1 MVFLARL
8 QGFSCTSWFFS
19 LSCREFPAL
28 HGFFSLA
35 CREFPALHGFS
46 RSLAGNFPH
55 FMVFSRSPAG
65 NFPHFMVFLARLQG
79 ISCTSWFFSLSCR
92 DFPALHGFSRSPAG
106 IFMSFFICAHIVNF
120 HFGVAK
126 PVLMSFRKNIIYSQH
141 FQNSPEDH
149 LMSFSSFFLT
159 C

>member
-1 MVFLARL
+1 MITCRQVCRDFPALHGFSRSPAGNFLHFMVFLAHL

-19 LSCREFPAL
+19 LTCRD
-28 HGFFSLA
+28 
-35 CREFPALHGFS
+35 FPALHGFS
-46 RSLAGNFPH
+46 RSL
-55 FMVFSRSPAG
+55 AG

-79 ISCTSWFFSLSCR
+79 ISCTSWFFPLTCR
-92 DFPALHGFSRSPAG
+92 EFPALHGFSRSLAV